1 MFSTFLGGVTDDQGN
16 AVGIEPWGDITVVG
30 MTGSSDF
37 PVTAD
42 AVQSVLDTLDEAF
55 LTRLSP
61 DGTELLYSTFLG
73 GNGSD
78 QGFGLAS
85 DGLGSVVA
93 TGMVQA
99 TNFPT
104 TSESLQPSVAG
115 FSEAGDAF
123 VAKLDFQPP
132 RLFTQQGVLNAASF
146 RGGPVA
152 PGEIITIF
160 GTNLGPP
167 ALAGLR
173 LAADGRVD
181 TSIAG
186 TRVWFDGEAAPMIFA
201 VESQLGVVGPYSV
214 AGSTATSVR
223 VEYLGLV
230 SPAVILPLEP
240 ASPAIFTQT
249 SSGRGPGTI
258 LNQDYSL
265 NTPENPAP
273 RGSIVVLYATG
284 EGQTSLSGV
293 DGKLA
298 EDPLPQPLMPVSV
311 LIGGQDA
318 KVFYAGA
325 APELLAGVMQVNAR
339 VPRNVEAG
347 DELPIALR
355 VGDFESPPGVTV
367 AVR

>member
-1 MFSTFLGGVTDDQGN
+1 MSPRLQLGAPDDQGN

-30 MTGSSDF
+30 STGSSDF

-61 DGTELLYSTFLG
+61 DGTELLYSTFLD
-73 GNGSD
+73 GNQSD

-99 TNFPT
+99 TNFAT
-104 TSESLQPSVAG
+104 TSESLRPSVAG
-115 FSEAGDAF
+115 FSETGDAF
-123 VAKLDFQPP
+123 VTKLDFQPP
-132 RLFTQQGVLNAASF
+132 PLFTRQGVVNAASF
-146 RGGPVA
+146 DGGPLA
-152 PGEIITIF
+152 PY
-160 GTNLGPP
+160 
-167 ALAGLR
+167 A
-173 LAADGRVD
+173 
-181 TSIAG
+181 
-186 TRVWFDGEAAPMIFA
+186 
-201 VESQLGVVGPYSV
+201 V
-214 AGSTATSVR
+214 AGSTATNVR
-223 VEYLGLV
+223 VEHRGLL
-230 SPAVILPLEP
+230 SPALSLPVES

-284 EGQTSLSGV
+284 EGQTAPGGI

-298 EDPLPQPLMPVSV
+298 EETLPQPLMPVSV
-311 LIGGQDA
+311 LISGQDA
-318 KVFYAGA
+318 KVFYVGA
-325 APELLAGVMQVNAR
+325 APGLVADVMQVNAR
-339 VPRNVEAG
+339 VPKNIEAG
-347 DELPIALR
+347 DAVPIALR
-355 VGDFESPPGVTV
+355 AGDFESPPGVTV